1 MDKKPFKI
9 PAILRNKYFVTAA
22 AFVLWILF
30 LDRNNMIFQY
40 QLSGEVGKME
50 EQKDFYLENNKSTR
64 KESQELLS
72 SPEKLE
78 KFAREKYKM
87 KKDNEDV
94 FLIIPQKATE
104 E

>member
-1 MDKKPFKI
+1 MDKKSFKI

-40 QLSGEVGKME
+40 QLSSEVGKME

-94 FLIIPQKATE
+94 FLIIPQKTTE